1 MDLNFT
7 AKEQAFRE
15 EVRAFLRAR
24 LPAEISRKVL
34 GGKRMEKNDF
44 VAWQKILHQ
53 QGWGA
58 VAWPT
63 NYGGTGWNP
72 VQQHIFEEECADAG
86 APMQL
91 PFGLKM
97 VAPVIMAFGN
107 AAQQQR
113 FLPRIID
120 GTDWWCQGYS
130 EPGSGSDLASLSTRA
145 HRVESADGDHY
156 VVNGQKTW
164 NTLGQYADWI
174 FCLVRTSSEGRQ
186 QAGISFLLIDMKTPG
201 ITVRPII
208 MMDGEHE
215 INEVWFEDVRVPTAN
230 LIGEE
235 NKGWTYAKFL
245 LGHERTGIAGV
256 GRSKRE
262 LHKLKELAK
271 QESADGRPLIE
282 DQRFRDRI
290 AQVELELMALEITNL
305 RVISAEGEKQRAP
318 GPEASILKIK
328 GSEIQQM
335 LTELQMQALGHYAL
349 PYLPE
354 ALDADWKGDPMMPAY
369 ADDAASLSGHYFN
382 YRKTSIYG
390 GSNEIQKNIISQM
403 ILGL

>member
-7 AKEQAFRE
+7 AEEQSFRE
-15 EVRAFLRAR
+15 EVRAVLRAK
-24 LPAEISRKVL
+24 LPAAISRKVL
-34 GGKRMEKNDF
+34 GGKRMTKEDF
-44 VAWQKILHQ
+44 VTWQKILHA

-58 VAWPT
+58 VGWPE
-63 NYGGTGWNP
+63 NYGGTGWNA
-72 VQQHIFEEECADAG
+72 VQQQIFDEECADAG

-97 VAPVIMAFGN
+97 VAPVIMAFGSPS
-107 AAQQQR
+107 QQQY

-130 EPGSGSDLASLSTRA
+130 EPGSGSDLASLNARA
-145 HRVESADGDHY
+145 QLVKGGDGEHY

-174 FCLVRTSSEGRQ
+174 FCLVRTSTEGRQ
-186 QAGISFLLIDMKTPG
+186 QEGISFLLIDMKTPG

-215 INEVWFEDVRVPTAN
+215 INEVWFEDVRVPVAN
-230 LIGEE
+230 RVGEE

-262 LHKLKELAK
+262 LKKLKEIARR
-271 QESADGRPLIE
+271 ETNGGRPLIE

-305 RVISAEGEKQRAP
+305 RVISAEGEKRRAP
-318 GPEASILKIK
+318 GPEASILKVK

-349 PYLPE
+349 PYIHDG
-354 ALDADWKGDPMMPAY
+354 LDDTWSGDPLMPEY
-369 ADDAASLSGHYFN
+369 ATDAAPLSGHYFN
-382 YRKTSIYG
+382 FRKTSIYG

>member
-1 MDLNFT
+1 MDLNYT
-7 AKEQAFRE
+7 PEEQQFRA
-15 EVRAFLRAR
+15 EVRDFIHTH
-24 LPAEISRKVL
+24 LPKEISAKVL
-34 GGKRMEKNDF
+34 GGKRLSKDDF
-44 VAWQKILHQ
+44 VRWQKILHHK
-53 QGWGA
+53 GWGA
-58 VAWPT
+58 PAWPKQF
-63 NYGGTGWNP
+63 GGPGWNA
-72 VQQHIFEEECADAG
+72 VQQHIFDEECSDAG

-97 VAPVIMAFGN
+97 VAPVIMTFGN
-107 AAQQQR
+107 KGQQDF
-113 FLPRIID
+113 FLPRIMD

-130 EPGSGSDLASLSTRA
+130 EPGSGSDLASLKTRA
-145 HRVESADGDHY
+145 ERQGDHY

-174 FCLVRTSSEGRQ
+174 FCLVRTSTEGRQ
-186 QAGISFLLIDMKTPG
+186 QEGISFLLIDMKTPG

-208 MMDGEHE
+208 MLDGEHE
-215 INEVWFEDVRVPTAN
+215 INEVWFEDVKVPVEN
-230 LIGEE
+230 LIGVE

-262 LHKLKELAK
+262 LKKLKEIAHRQTAGGHSLM
-271 QESADGRPLIE
+271 S

-305 RVISAEGEKQRAP
+305 RVISSEHEKKAP

-335 LTELQMQALGHYAL
+335 LTELQMQALGHYGL
-349 PYLPE
+349 PYLHE
-354 ALDADWKGDPMMPAY
+354 SLDATWEPDPMIGDYYPDY
-369 ADDAASLSGHYFN
+369 AGPLSGHYFN
-382 YRKTSIYG
+382 YRKTTIYG
-390 GSNEIQKNIISQM
+390 GSNEIQKNIICQM

>member
-7 AKEQAFRE
+7 AEEQAFRE
-15 EVRAFLRAR
+15 TVRDFLRAK
-24 LPAEISRKVL
+24 LPSELSRKVL
-34 GGKRMEKNDF
+34 GGKRMKKDDY
-44 VAWQKILHQ
+44 VLWQKILHE

-58 VAWPT
+58 VSWPEEF
-63 NYGGTGWNP
+63 GGTGWNA
-72 VQQHIFEEECADAG
+72 VQQHIFDEECADAG

-97 VAPVIMAFGN
+97 VAPVIMKFAN
-107 AAQQQR
+107 PAQQQR

-120 GTDWWCQGYS
+120 GSDWWCQGYS
-130 EPGSGSDLASLSTRA
+130 EPGSGSDLASLKTRA
-145 HRVESADGDHY
+145 VREGDHY
-156 VVNGQKTW
+156 IINGQKTW

-174 FCLVRTSSEGRQ
+174 FCLVRTSTEGRQ
-186 QAGISFLLIDMKTPG
+186 QAGISFLLIDMKSPG
-201 ITVRPII
+201 VTVRPII
-208 MMDGEHE
+208 MLDGEHE
-215 INEVWFEDVRVPTAN
+215 INEVWFEDVKVPVEN

-262 LHKLKELAK
+262 LKKLKAIAK
-271 QESADGRPLIE
+271 KEVANGKPLIE

-290 AQVELELMALEITNL
+290 AQLELEIMALEITNL
-305 RVISAEGEKQRAP
+305 RVISAEGKEKGAP
-318 GPEASILKIK
+318 RPEASILKIK
-328 GSEIQQM
+328 GSEIQQL

-349 PYLPE
+349 PYIEDGLN
-354 ALDADWKGDPMMPAY
+354 DAWQGDPLMDAY
-369 ADDAASLSGHYFN
+369 ADYAAPLSGHYFN
-382 YRKTSIYG
+382 VRKTTIYG

>member
-7 AKEQAFRE
+7 PDEQAFRE
-15 EVRAFLRAR
+15 QVRAFLAAK
-24 LPAEISRKVL
+24 LPPSLSRKVL
-34 GGKRMEKNDF
+34 DGKRLTKDDF
-44 VAWQKILHQ
+44 VAWQKILHA

-58 VAWPT
+58 VAWPVAH
-63 NYGGTGWNP
+63 GGTGWNA
-72 VQQHIFEEECADAG
+72 VQQHIFDEECADAG

-97 VAPVIMAFGN
+97 VAPVMMAFGN
-107 AAQQQR
+107 PAQQQR
-113 FLPRIID
+113 FLPRIVD

-130 EPGSGSDLASLSTRA
+130 EPGSGSDLASLKTRA
-145 HRVESADGDHY
+145 VRDGGHY

-164 NTLGQYADWI
+164 TTLGQYADWI
-174 FCLVRTSSEGRQ
+174 FCLVRTSTEGRQ
-186 QAGISFLLIDMKTPG
+186 QEGISFLLIDMKTPG

-215 INEVWFEDVRVPTAN
+215 INEVWFEDVHVPVEN

-262 LHKLKELAK
+262 LKKLKEIARR
-271 QESADGRPLIE
+271 ETSGGRPLIE
-282 DQRFRDRI
+282 DPRFRDRI

-305 RVISAEGEKQRAP
+305 RVISAEGEKKRAP

-349 PYLPE
+349 PYIHE
-354 ALDADWKGDPMMPAY
+354 GLDADWQGDPLMAAY
-369 ADDAASLSGHYFN
+369 GDHAAPLSGHYFN
-382 YRKTSIYG
+382 YRKTTIYG

>member
-7 AKEQAFRE
+7 AEEQAFRE
-15 EVRAFLRAR
+15 EVRSFLRAK
-24 LPAEISRKVL
+24 LPGNISDKVL
-34 GGKRMEKNDF
+34 GGKRLEKNDF
-44 VAWQKILHQ
+44 VDWQKILHR

-63 NYGGTGWNP
+63 AFGGTGWNA
-72 VQQHIFEEECADAG
+72 VQQHIFDEECADAG

-107 AAQQQR
+107 PAQQQHY
-113 FLPRIID
+113 LPRIID

-130 EPGSGSDLASLSTRA
+130 EPGSGSDLASLKMRA
-145 HRVESADGDHY
+145 VREGDHY

-164 NTLGQYADWI
+164 TTLGQHADCI
-174 FCLVRTSSEGRQ
+174 FCLVRTSTEGRQ
-186 QAGISFLLIDMKTPG
+186 QEGISFILVDMKTPG
-201 ITVRPII
+201 IEVRPII
-208 MMDGEHE
+208 MLDGEHE
-215 INEVWFEDVRVPTAN
+215 INEVWFEDVKVPVQN

-262 LHKLKELAK
+262 LKKLKDIAHKET
-271 QESADGRPLIE
+271 SHGRPLIE

-305 RVISAEGEKQRAP
+305 RVISAEGEKKRAP

-335 LTELQMQALGHYAL
+335 LTELKMQALGHYAL
-349 PYLPE
+349 PYIHE
-354 ALDADWKGDPMMPAY
+354 ALYADWQGDPMMEHYGDHAGP
-369 ADDAASLSGHYFN
+369 LSGQYFN
-382 YRKTSIYG
+382 VRKTTIYG